1 VTLVA
6 NDFLELL
13 HPTFVIL
20 WHQIASVLFL
30 STRCYASS
38 FGSGMHMHMH
48 LKSCTSDEF
57 TMLKR
62 LTKKTQMLHK

>member
-6 NDFLELL
+6 SGFLELL

-38 FGSGMHMHMH
+38 FGSGMHMH

-57 TMLKR
+57 TMLK
-62 LTKKTQMLHK
+62 KVD